1 MRRTIAALCAFA
13 LLALTSASALAQDQ
27 APPPFRAADYP
38 IAVRKSLSNAVLNC
52 RAAEGGKVTFAPDTV
67 RRVDF
72 NGDGRDDYV
81 VHLEEARCSTF
92 ESIFCG
98 TGGCGVEFLV
108 TMPDGTIRS
117 LFEDTVHKYEILPG
131 KPRKVRFSVHH
142 GFCEDGDPR
151 KGCTKDIRIT
161 YKRFTPKPR
170 S

>member
-1 MRRTIAALCAFA
+1 MVRTIATLCVIALSAFA
-13 LLALTSASALAQDQ
+13 AGSALAQDKT
-27 APPPFRAADYP
+27 PPPFKASDYP
-38 IAVRKSLSNAVLNC
+38 VAVRKALSSAVLNC
-52 RAAEGGKVTFAPDTV
+52 RAADGGKVTFAPNTV

-81 VHLEEARCSTF
+81 VHLEDATCSTF

-117 LFEDTVHKYEILPG
+117 LFEDTVHKYEVLPG
-131 KPRKVRFSVHH
+131 KPRKVRFWVHH
-142 GFCEDGDPR
+142 GFCDDSEGAR
-151 KGCTKDIRIT
+151 ACVKDIEIT